1 MIFNVSE
8 YNDMNNT
15 EKDKFANT
23 VINEMAT
30 KYIQI
35 NNYLDQTNNLD
46 VFEKTM
52 LETIEIYLI
61 TYLDT
66 SNKSHIIVDKLG
78 TLIKSEEL
86 LSLNPVLSDIRYY
99 ISNKLIQ
106 IIEYEELEIKK
117 DVDEFI
123 ELIKHKYQVKTKKYL
138 TFIKGTIGKINK

>member
-35 NNYLDQTNNLD
+35 NNYLNQTNNLD